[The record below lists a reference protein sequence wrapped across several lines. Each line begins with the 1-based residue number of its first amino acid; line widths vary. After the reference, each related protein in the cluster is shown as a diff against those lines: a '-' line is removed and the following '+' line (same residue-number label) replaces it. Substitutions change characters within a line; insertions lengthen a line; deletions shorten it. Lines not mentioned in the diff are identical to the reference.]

1 MAYNE
6 ADENKKKECITLLKE
21 KAKSKGG
28 KLSYGE
34 ISEIIGNLDM
44 DKDFIDDVYEKIMN
58 MGIEI
63 ESEMEIRNDDTD
75 IEPDEAELLNLDVD
89 DLEHA
94 GNCGTC
100 GKDQEILRE
109 YHWLPRTR

>member
-34 ISEIIGNLDM
+34 ISEIIS
-44 DKDFIDDVYEKIMN
+44 IW
-58 MGIEI
+58 
-63 ESEMEIRNDDTD
+63 IR
-75 IEPDEAELLNLDVD
+75 
-89 DLEHA
+89 
-94 GNCGTC
+94 
-100 GKDQEILRE
+100 ILS
-109 YHWLPRTR
+109 TMCTKK

>member
-44 DKDFIDDVYEKIMN
+44 DK
-58 MGIEI
+58 
-63 ESEMEIRNDDTD
+63 
-75 IEPDEAELLNLDVD
+75 LLF
-89 DLEHA
+89 
-94 GNCGTC
+94 
-100 GKDQEILRE
+100 
-109 YHWLPRTR
+109 PS

>member
-44 DKDFIDDVYEKIMN
+44 DKLLFPSLDLC
-58 MGIEI
+58 
-63 ESEMEIRNDDTD
+63 IR
-75 IEPDEAELLNLDVD
+75 L
-89 DLEHA
+89 
-94 GNCGTC
+94 
-100 GKDQEILRE
+100 
-109 YHWLPRTR
+109 